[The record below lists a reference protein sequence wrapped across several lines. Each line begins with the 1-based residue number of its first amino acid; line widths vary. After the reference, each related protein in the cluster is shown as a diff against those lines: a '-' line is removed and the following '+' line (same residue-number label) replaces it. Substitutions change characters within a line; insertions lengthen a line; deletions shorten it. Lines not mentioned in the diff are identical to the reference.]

1 LIAQA
6 RTLGAG
12 RLQLSRLA
20 LREAKIGVLAAV
32 IAAFGA
38 AISEVGA
45 VIIVGGNFEGRDQTL
60 ASALLAQFNYYGNVP
75 AMIAIGIVLLA
86 AILVLMGLL
95 TVLQQRGGGIHLRF
109 RTA

>member
-1 LIAQA
+1 M
-6 RTLGAG
+6 GAG
-12 RLQLSRLA
+12 RLQLSALA

-86 AILVLMGLL
+86 AILAADRDCSRSCSSAAAASSCASGP
-95 TVLQQRGGGIHLRF
+95 
-109 RTA
+109 A

>member
-1 LIAQA
+1 
-6 RTLGAG
+6 LGAG
-12 RLQLSRLA
+12 RLQLSALA
-20 LREAKIGVLAAV
+20 LREAKIGVFAAV
-32 IAAFGA
+32 IAGFGA
-38 AISEVGA
+38 ALSEVGA

-60 ASALLAQFNYYGNVP
+60 GSALLAQFNYYGNVP

-109 RTA
+109 RTT